1 MIQYHPAEAENNK
14 QESSD
19 MSEMTSVK
27 KSIICAV
34 CIALCYILP
43 LFFHGIQN
51 AGSIFSPMHIPVFI
65 CGLICGW
72 QYGLFCGI
80 AGPAI
85 SSALTGMPPIAML
98 PSMMVELALYGLI
111 AGLMMKIVRTG
122 STLADLYIS
131 LTVAIVIGR
140 IAAGATRA
148 FIFAKGTYSLA
159 MWISAYVITS
169 WPGTLIQFIF
179 IPMIIMALMKSHII
193 EERYPAELPA

>member
-1 MIQYHPAEAENNK
+1 
-14 QESSD
+14 

-27 KSIICAV
+27 RSIICAV

-80 AGPAI
+80 AGPVI
-85 SSALTGMPPIAML
+85 SSALTGMPPIATL
-98 PSMMVELALYGLI
+98 PAMIVELGLYGLI
-111 AGLMMKIVRTG
+111 AGIMMKVVKTG
-122 STLADLYIS
+122 STIADLYIS

-140 IAAGATRA
+140 IASGAARA
-148 FIFAKGTYSLA
+148 FLFAKGTYSLA
-159 MWISAYVITS
+159 MWVSAYVITS

-179 IPMIIMALMKSHII
+179 IPTIIYALMRAHII
-193 EERYPAELPA
+193 EDRYPVDLT

>member
-1 MIQYHPAEAENNK
+1 
-14 QESSD
+14 

-27 KSIICAV
+27 RSIICAV

-85 SSALTGMPPIAML
+85 SSALTGMPPIALL

-111 AGLMMKIVRTG
+111 AGLMIRLVRTG
-122 STLADLYIS
+122 RTFADLYIS
-131 LTVAIVIGR
+131 LTVAIIIGR
-140 IAAGATRA
+140 IAAGAARA

-169 WPGTLIQFIF
+169 WPGTLIQFVF

-193 EERYPAELPA
+193 EERYPQELAA